1 LGFFSSLRVAHMF
14 VCVLGGVNSSHK

>member
-1 LGFFSSLRVAHMF
+1 LVFFSLRVARMF